1 MLRSSGDTAGKVLA
15 CLNVLI
21 VRCDR
26 ALASQRSSD
35 LKLAIVG
42 DTLNAACMIH
52 LMRVA
57 SRSPTELREA
67 GEDLVTRVDAVA
79 RSIPVIRKEL
89 KRLAELL
96 RLKRKRKKKK
106 TKAKKGRKRKRGA

>member
-1 MLRSSGDTAGKVLA
+1 MLRRSGETAGKALA

-26 ALASQRSSD
+26 ALASQKSSD

-42 DTLNAACMIH
+42 DTLNAACMVH

-79 RSIPVIRKEL
+79 TSIRDISKQL
-89 KRLAELL
+89 MRLADLL
-96 RLKRKRKKKK
+96 RLKRKRKKKQK
-106 TKAKKGRKRKRGA
+106 TKKGRKRKRGA